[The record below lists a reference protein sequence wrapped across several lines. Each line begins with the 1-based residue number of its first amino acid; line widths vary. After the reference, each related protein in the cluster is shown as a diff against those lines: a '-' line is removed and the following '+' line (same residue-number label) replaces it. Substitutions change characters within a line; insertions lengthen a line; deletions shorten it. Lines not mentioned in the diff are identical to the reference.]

1 MCAIFEN
8 LTKGSF
14 KPKNSFEILYK
25 MNPKN
30 QNGKKVRNVKKKNIN
45 ERKEEKR
52 KKYNCDEKKER
63 NRIVTNE

>member
-1 MCAIFEN
+1 
-8 LTKGSF
+8 
-14 KPKNSFEILYK
+14 

-52 KKYNCDEKKER
+52 KK
-63 NRIVTNE
+63 

>member
-1 MCAIFEN
+1 ME
-8 LTKGSF
+8 
-14 KPKNSFEILYK
+14 PKNAIEILYK
-25 MNPKN
+25 MNAKN

-52 KKYNCDEKKER
+52 KKQNCDENKER